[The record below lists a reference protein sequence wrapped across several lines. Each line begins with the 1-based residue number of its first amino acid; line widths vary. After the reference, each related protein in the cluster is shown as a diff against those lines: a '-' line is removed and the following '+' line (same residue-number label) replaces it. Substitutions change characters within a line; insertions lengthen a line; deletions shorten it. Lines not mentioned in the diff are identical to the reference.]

1 MNQQDSQRHKTF
13 TRRTAILAGGKLAL
27 MSILGGRLYYL
38 QVVQGEQYKV
48 LAEENRINLRLLA
61 PPRGRILDRFGIE
74 LAVNHQNYRLV
85 VVPEQTGDTKATLDA
100 VHRFVP
106 IDPDERARIEK
117 EIRRKRRFVPI
128 IVQEHLSWS
137 QVAEIEI
144 NAPYLPGVS
153 IGVGQTR
160 HYPHGAPLAHV
171 LGYVAAVSEEEL
183 TGDPLLELP
192 DFRIGKNGIEKIHDI
207 AMRGRAGNQHVEVNA
222 HGRVI
227 RELSRNEGQ
236 AGHDV
241 VLTIDRG
248 LQDYATARLGEESA
262 SAVVI
267 DVTNGEVLALASTPT
282 FDPNAFNQG
291 LTHAHWNELVNNP
304 RAPLINKA
312 VAGQYPPGSTFKLV
326 VAMAALEAGVVG
338 PNHSVYCPG
347 HMRLGRRRFHCWKRG
362 GHGDL
367 TMIDGIAKSCDVYFY
382 DIALKTG
389 IERIAAMGR
398 RLGFGTRLGLD
409 LPGEASG
416 LMPTPGWKLGTYGE
430 VWHKGETLNAGIG
443 QGYVLS
449 TPLQLAVMAA
459 RIANGGQAIT
469 PRLARDFRAADGQP
483 IEPLADQGS
492 VEPLG
497 LSSAALGLVRAGMNK
512 VVNHQRGT
520 AYRARIEDETMTM
533 AGKTGT
539 SQVKRIT
546 KAERDSGVIKNED
559 RPWKDRDHAL
569 FVAYAPID
577 NPRYAIAVV
586 VEHGGGGSKAAAPIA
601 RDILIE
607 AQTRGSA
614 TGASAPVAEA
624 PADDDDASGEA
635 SQG

>member
-1 MNQQDSQRHKTF
+1 MNQQEIQRHKAF
-13 TRRTAILAGGKLAL
+13 TRRAAILAGGKLAL
-27 MSILGGRLYYL
+27 MSVLGGRLYYL

-61 PPRGRILDRFGIE
+61 PPRGRILDRFGVE

-85 VVPEQTGDTKATLDA
+85 IVPEQTDDPTATLDA
-100 VHRFVP
+100 VNAYVP
-106 IDPDERARIEK
+106 IEPEERERIEK
-117 EIRRKRRFVPI
+117 EIKRKRRFVPI
-128 IVQEHLSWS
+128 IVQEHLPWH

-144 NAPYLPGVS
+144 NAPYLAGVS
-153 IGVGQTR
+153 IDAGQTR
-160 HYPHGAPLAHV
+160 YYPHGAPLAHV

-192 DFRIGKNGIEKIHDI
+192 DFRIGKNGVEKIHDI

-248 LQDYATARLGEESA
+248 LQDFATARLGEESA
-262 SAVVI
+262 SAVVL

-304 RAPLINKA
+304 RAPLINKS

-338 PNHSVYCPG
+338 PGHKVYCPG

-362 GHGDL
+362 GHGNL

-416 LMPTPGWKLGTYGE
+416 LMPTPGWKRGTHGE

-449 TPLQLAVMAA
+449 TPLQLAIMTA
-459 RIANGGQAIT
+459 RIANGGKGIT
-469 PRLARDFRAADGQP
+469 PRLARDLRDAVGQP
-483 IEPLADQGS
+483 VEPVGNEPTN
-492 VEPLG
+492 EPLG
-497 LSSAALGLVRAGMNK
+497 LNRAALDLVRAGMNK

-546 KAERDSGVIKNED
+546 KAERDAGVIKNED

-586 VEHGGGGSKAAAPIA
+586 VEHGGGGSKTAAPIA

-614 TGASAPVAEA
+614 SGSPAPIAEA
-624 PADDDDASGEA
+624 PAADDENEP

>member
-1 MNQQDSQRHKTF
+1 
-13 TRRTAILAGGKLAL
+13 
-27 MSILGGRLYYL
+27 MSVLGARLYYL
-38 QVVQGEQYKV
+38 QVVQGDQYKV

-85 VVPEQTGDTKATLDA
+85 MVPEQTHDTKATLDA
-100 VHRFVP
+100 VHRFVR
-106 IDPDERARIEK
+106 IDADERERIEK
-117 EIRRKRRFVPI
+117 EIRRKRGFVPI
-128 IVQEHLSWS
+128 IVQEHLSWN
-137 QVAEIEI
+137 QVSSIEI
-144 NAPYLPGVS
+144 NAPYLAGVS
-153 IGVGQTR
+153 IDVGQTR
-160 HYPHGAPLAHV
+160 YYPHGAPLAHV
-171 LGYVAAVSEEEL
+171 LGYVAAVSEDEL

-192 DFRIGKNGIEKIHDI
+192 DFRIGKNGVEKIHDL

-236 AGHDV
+236 AGHDI

-248 LQDYATARLGEESA
+248 LQDYATERLGEESA
-262 SAVVI
+262 SAVVV

-291 LTHAHWNELVNNP
+291 LTHVQWNGLVNNP

-338 PNHSVYCPG
+338 PGHTVFCPG

-362 GHGDL
+362 GHGNVAMVDA
-367 TMIDGIAKSCDVYFY
+367 IAKSCDVYFY

-389 IERIAAMGR
+389 IERIAEMGR
-398 RLGFGTRLGLD
+398 RFGFGSRLDLD
-409 LPGEASG
+409 LPGEATG

-449 TPLQLAVMAA
+449 TPLQLAIMAA
-459 RIANGGQAIT
+459 RLANGGKAVV
-469 PRLARDFRAADGQP
+469 PSLARRIRDAAGEP
-483 IEPLADQGS
+483 VAPETEGAEIETVGFSD
-492 VEPLG
+492 
-497 LSSAALGLVRAGMNK
+497 AALKTVRAGMNK

-520 AYRARIEDETMTM
+520 AYRARIEDETMVM

-546 KAERDSGVIKNED
+546 KAERDAGVVKNED

-569 FVAYAPID
+569 FVAYAPVD
-577 NPRYAIAVV
+577 EPRYAIAVV

-614 TGASAPVAEA
+614 TGAPAPVAEA
-624 PADDDDASGEA
+624 PAPDEGEEA